1 MTKRVFLW
9 TSPRCVSTAFERS
22 IMELDNSKIFHEPY
36 SWAYYFGPERQS
48 SRYKHQQT
56 DSKHCY
62 KAIGKTLLKEYDG
75 IDLVF
80 SKDMAYA
87 IDENFDEMLCD
98 GIRNFKHTFL
108 IRDPKKAI
116 PSLYAASV
124 NKNLTGWE
132 YFDPKEG
139 GFPQLGQLY
148 RFITEKLDE
157 APVIVDADDLLE
169 NPEGIMQAYC
179 EGIGVRFD
187 KKILEWEPGPVPDW
201 DVWAGWH
208 ENALKSSGFRRQDP
222 NKSKID
228 ASKMEEE
235 ERLPNIVMQTI
246 ERSMPFY
253 EELYKNR
260 VKAKIDCSQNE
271 LAE

>member
-9 TSPRCVSTAFERS
+9 TAPRCVSTAFERS
-22 IMELDNSKIFHEPY
+22 IMELENSKIFHEPY

-48 SRYKHQQT
+48 ERYKHQSPDEKQT
-56 DSKHCY
+56 Y
-62 KAIGKTLLKEYDG
+62 QTVGKSLVKEYDG

-87 IDENFDEMLCD
+87 IYKHFDEFLKD
-98 GIRNFKHTFL
+98 GVRNFQHTFL
-108 IRDPKKAI
+108 IRNPKKAI
-116 PSLYAASV
+116 PSLHAASV
-124 NKNLTGWE
+124 NKQLTGWE

-139 GFPQLGQLY
+139 GFKQMFELY
-148 RFITEKLDE
+148 RFIVANKDSN
-157 APVIVDADDLLE
+157 PVIVDADDLLE
-169 NPEGIMQAYC
+169 DPEGIMRAYC
-179 EGIGVRFD
+179 EGIGAKFD
-187 KKILEWEPGPVPDW
+187 KKMLEWEPGPVPDW

-222 NKSKID
+222 NKSKINE
-228 ASKMEEE
+228 KKKVEE

-253 EELYKNR
+253 EELYKKR
-260 VKAKIDCSQNE
+260 VRPKSATEKK
-271 LAE
+271 

>member
-1 MTKRVFLW
+1 
-9 TSPRCVSTAFERS
+9 
-22 IMELDNSKIFHEPY
+22 MELENSKIFHEPY

-48 SRYKHQQT
+48 DRYKQQGPDEKKKYQT
-56 DSKHCY
+56 
-62 KAIGKTLLKEYDG
+62 IGKSLLKEHDG

-87 IDENFDEMLCD
+87 IDNHFEEFLED
-98 GIRNFKHTFL
+98 GIRSFQHTFL
-108 IRDPKKAI
+108 IRNPKKAI

-124 NKNLTGWE
+124 NKQLTGWE
-132 YFDPKEG
+132 YFDPKES
-139 GFPQLGQLY
+139 GFKQMFELY
-148 RFITEKLDE
+148 RFIVTTKDTN
-157 APVIVDADDLLE
+157 PVIVDADDLLE
-169 NPEGIMQAYC
+169 DPEGIMRAYC

-228 ASKMEEE
+228 ASKKLEE

-253 EELYKNR
+253 DELYKMR
-260 VKAKIDCSQNE
+260 VRPNE
-271 LAE
+271 ATETK